1 MGRQMHNNTSS
12 KADVLS
18 VLQPNQVQVLEGE
31 TQVELSASDSV
42 PRDVENLQLNTAK
55 HLDEAVTAFAAS
67 LASPS
72 SPRPHSP
79 ALKQCHDLH
88 VTKEAREDSEERSS
102 LNNFSRSMQC
112 TLNEELQA
120 KDGVIGQLE
129 TMLRKAEKEIQLMK
143 AEQHKNTAGAS
154 MERDALQVC
163 NRALMQASQNVA
175 LISY

>member
-1 MGRQMHNNTSS
+1 MQDNTSS
-12 KADVLS
+12 KADVPS

-31 TQVELSASDSV
+31 TQAELSASDSV
-42 PRDVENLQLNTAK
+42 PRDVENLQLNTDK
-55 HLDEAVTAFAAS
+55 NLDEVVTAFAAS

-72 SPRPHSP
+72 SPRPHDP
-79 ALKQCHDLH
+79 K
-88 VTKEAREDSEERSS
+88 VTEEAREDSEERSS
-102 LNNFSRSMQC
+102 LNNFSRSMYC

-143 AEQHKNTAGAS
+143 VEQHKNTAGAS

-163 NRALMQASQNVA
+163 NRVLMQESQNVVVT
-175 LISY
+175 SY

>member
-1 MGRQMHNNTSS
+1 MQDNTSS
-12 KADVLS
+12 KADVPS

-42 PRDVENLQLNTAK
+42 PQDVENLQLNTAK
-55 HLDEAVTAFAAS
+55 SLDEVVTAFAAS

-72 SPRPHSP
+72 SPRPHDP
-79 ALKQCHDLH
+79 Q
-88 VTKEAREDSEERSS
+88 VTEEAREDSEERSS
-102 LNNFSRSMQC
+102 LNNFSRSMYC

-143 AEQHKNTAGAS
+143 VEQHKNTAGAS

-163 NRALMQASQNVA
+163 NRVLMQESQNVA
-175 LISY
+175 WTSY

>member
-1 MGRQMHNNTSS
+1 MHDNTSS
-12 KADVLS
+12 KADVPTN
-18 VLQPNQVQVLEGE
+18 LQPNQVQVLEGE

-42 PRDVENLQLNTAK
+42 PRDVENLQLNTAQN
-55 HLDEAVTAFAAS
+55 LDEVVTAFAAS

-72 SPRPHSP
+72 SPRPHDP
-79 ALKQCHDLH
+79 Q
-88 VTKEAREDSEERSS
+88 VTEEAREDSEERSS
-102 LNNFSRSMQC
+102 LNNFSRSMYC

-143 AEQHKNTAGAS
+143 VEQHKNTAGAS

-163 NRALMQASQNVA
+163 NRVLMQESQNVA
-175 LISY
+175 LTSY

>member
-12 KADVLS
+12 KANVLS

-42 PRDVENLQLNTAK
+42 PQDVENLQLNTDK
-55 HLDEAVTAFAAS
+55 NLDEVVTAFAAS

-72 SPRPHSP
+72 SPRPH
-79 ALKQCHDLH
+79 LCHDPQ
-88 VTKEAREDSEERSS
+88 VTEEARKGSEERSS
-102 LNNFSRSMQC
+102 LNNFSRSMYC

-143 AEQHKNTAGAS
+143 VEQHKNTAGAS

-163 NRALMQASQNVA
+163 NRVLMQESQNVA
-175 LISY
+175 VTSY